1 LQCVPLMAAG
11 QCGSDT
17 RECNMYGTVLPI
29 TWRMLCDQHG
39 MRISL
44 KIKIFIRDR
53 GPGVIDLATHPS
65 QQGLTCSACAPQNYG
80 GDLSP
85 PAGVNLWRHLAEIYS
100 EK

>member
-1 LQCVPLMAAG
+1 
-11 QCGSDT
+11 
-17 RECNMYGTVLPI
+17 
-29 TWRMLCDQHG
+29 MLCDQHG

-53 GPGVIDLATHPS
+53 GPGVIDLAPHTSP
-65 QQGLTCSACAPQNYG
+65 QGLTLNPFINRFKIF
-80 GDLSP
+80 DLSP

>member
-1 LQCVPLMAAG
+1 
-11 QCGSDT
+11 
-17 RECNMYGTVLPI
+17 
-29 TWRMLCDQHG
+29 MLCDQHG

-53 GPGVIDLATHPS
+53 GPGVIDLAPHPS
-65 QQGLTCSACAPQNYG
+65 PQGLTPLTMLLIQIVS
-80 GDLSP
+80 DLSP